1 MLHAT
6 SCGAIVI
13 QPTVDFRDWIRS
25 ICNEYRSCAYALYLA
40 HVTHGGSKSPFE
52 TRHVTQTGVRTKT
65 SRIRDISNRVFDF
78 HAIARD
84 DRARIVY
91 PRRTSF
97 P

>member
-1 MLHAT
+1 MLHTT